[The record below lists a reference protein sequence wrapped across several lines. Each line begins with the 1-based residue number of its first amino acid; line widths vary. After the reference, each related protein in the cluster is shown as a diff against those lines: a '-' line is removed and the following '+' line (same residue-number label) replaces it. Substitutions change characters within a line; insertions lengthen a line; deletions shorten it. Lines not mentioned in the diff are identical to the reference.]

1 MRGYYYAGSV
11 SHDGEPI
18 PAPHPIPE
26 LAHGDPRRYRM
37 NMDWVW
43 SRKRNRRRHKTATV
57 RVTVNAADPLELKQH
72 FTDWAAHLHGP
83 DSNGVFVHGG
93 WSCQL
98 ERIDGGTLVLRF
110 SSGGEDVADSL
121 DYGIQWFSGAVL
133 EPIPT
138 STVVWEELPPG
149 KSADSN

>member
-1 MRGYYYAGSV
+1 
-11 SHDGEPI
+11 
-18 PAPHPIPE
+18 
-26 LAHGDPRRYRM
+26 M

-43 SRKRNRRRHKTATV
+43 SRKHNRRLRKTATV
-57 RVTVNAADPLELKQH
+57 RATVTAEDPLELQQR
-72 FTDWAAHLHGP
+72 FNDWSAHLRGP
-83 DSNGVFVHGG
+83 DSDGVFVHGG

-98 ERIDGGTLVLRF
+98 ERFGGDTLVLRF

-121 DYGIQWFSGAVL
+121 DDGIQWFSGAVL